1 MTRYSCKYIFRYIF
15 CQSSAR
21 RNTCMS
27 RWSPVDLV
35 GCRCIEPS
43 NERYME
49 KLNITYS
56 LTTLL
61 YEIEYFELSGTLK
74 TNTNSNRYQY
84 TKSRPGKEGMLKL
97 GSFSKKENFAIYH
110 NIERHNFV
118 FYHRY
123 YIKRKHFILH
133 FPPHDFQ
140 LALKI
145 LSNI

>member
-1 MTRYSCKYIFRYIF
+1 
-15 CQSSAR
+15 
-21 RNTCMS
+21 MS

-43 NERYME
+43 NEKYME
-49 KLNITYS
+49 KLNVTYS

-84 TKSRPGKEGMLKL
+84 TKSRPGKEGMSKL
-97 GSFSKKENFAIYH
+97 GSFSEKENFAIYR

-118 FYHRY
+118 LYHRY
-123 YIKRKHFILH
+123 YIKRKHFILN
-133 FPPHDFQ
+133 FPPHDFH
-140 LALKI
+140 LAHWI
-145 LSNI
+145 LSNV